1 MRDQLGGG
9 SPSSCVCFF
18 KVLVD
23 ALPYLDTEY
32 NDADRQTALRLI
44 DQECKVFRPTKNYL
58 RHLAVPDF
66 DVFLTPCMMKEQA
79 RMSKKQEMPKL
90 DMSRCEL
97 PCPSGTSRA
106 IKNAKAQNEHLVMRQ
121 INLELME
128 EYAAE
133 TYLRRNK
140 ELEQL
145 CTEAERELRRTK
157 EQVMEIHAR
166 RKMAQMEA
174 GRQLKELEGHW
185 VAMVTNNYRME
196 LANNQLAAEN
206 AQMAKR
212 LRLDPAALDQLN

>member
-1 MRDQLGGG
+1 MLALSGPTGLTAENDEQD
-9 SPSSCVCFF
+9 SVDFQ
-18 KVLVD
+18 VLVD

-44 DQECKVFRPTKNYL
+44 DQECK
-58 RHLAVPDF
+58 
-66 DVFLTPCMMKEQA
+66 E
-79 RMSKKQEMPKL
+79 MSKL

-106 IKNAKAQNEHLVMRQ
+106 GDKVQWRKAIKNAKAQNEHLVTRQ

-133 TYLRRNK
+133 SYLRRNR

-166 RKMAQMEA
+166 RKMAQLDA
-174 GRQLKELEGHW
+174 GRQLRELEGSW

-196 LANNQLAAEN
+196 LANNQMAATN

-212 LRLDPAALDQLN
+212 LRLDSSALEQLS

>member
-1 MRDQLGGG
+1 MLLE
-9 SPSSCVCFF
+9 
-18 KVLVD
+18 VLVD

-44 DQECKVFRPTKNYL
+44 DQECK
-58 RHLAVPDF
+58 
-66 DVFLTPCMMKEQA
+66 
-79 RMSKKQEMPKL
+79 
-90 DMSRCEL
+90 
-97 PCPSGTSRA
+97 A

-128 EYAAE
+128 DYAAE
-133 TYLRRNK
+133 SYLRRNR

-145 CTEAERELRRTK
+145 CTEAERELRKTK

-166 RKMAQMEA
+166 RKMAQLDA
-174 GRQLKELEGHW
+174 GRQLKELEGSW

-196 LANNQLAAEN
+196 LANNQLAATN

-212 LRLDPAALDQLN
+212 LRIDLDALEK